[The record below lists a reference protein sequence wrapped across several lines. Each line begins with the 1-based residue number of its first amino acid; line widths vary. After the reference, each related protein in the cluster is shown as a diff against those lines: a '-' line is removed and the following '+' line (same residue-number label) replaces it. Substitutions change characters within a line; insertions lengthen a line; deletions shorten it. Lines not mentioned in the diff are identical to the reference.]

1 MHSKFRENLCNLWE
15 TILLSVAQQV
25 MNLLKL
31 KFSLL
36 LYKAKIMETLPQ
48 LDAIEIRVLGV
59 LMEKEKATPEY
70 YPMTINSMM
79 NACNQKSSRNPVV
92 NYDEHEIQ
100 LGIDGLKKRG
110 LILTVTGGGSRT
122 LKFKHN
128 ASIGFDLDERQEA
141 ILCLLFLRGPL
152 TPGEI
157 NSMSGRLYS
166 FGNLESVH
174 NGLESLHQKESPMV
188 IQLPKRAGQKEARY
202 MHLLGGPVNEA
213 DWEDT
218 GEPVKISS
226 SHLEERVSALEA
238 EMTELKLK
246 LKDLLN

>member
-1 MHSKFRENLCNLWE
+1 
-15 TILLSVAQQV
+15 
-25 MNLLKL
+25 
-31 KFSLL
+31 
-36 LYKAKIMETLPQ
+36 METLPQ

-59 LMEKEKATPEY
+59 LIEKEKATPEY

-92 NYDEHEIQ
+92 NYTEAEIQ
-100 LGIDGLKKRG
+100 LGIDGLKKHG
-110 LILTVTGGGSRT
+110 LILTVTGGGSRV

-128 ASIGFDLDERQEA
+128 ASIVFDLDEREEA

-174 NGLESLHQKESPMV
+174 NGLESLNKKSNFLV
-188 IQLPKRAGQKEARY
+188 VQLPKRPGQKETRF

-218 GEPVKISS
+218 GAPVKISS
-226 SHLEERVSALEA
+226 SHLEERVTALEVEIA
-238 EMTELKLK
+238 AIKFKLG
-246 LKDLLN
+246 DLLN

>member
-1 MHSKFRENLCNLWE
+1 
-15 TILLSVAQQV
+15 
-25 MNLLKL
+25 
-31 KFSLL
+31 
-36 LYKAKIMETLPQ
+36 METLPQ

-70 YPMTINSMM
+70 YPMTVNSMM

-92 NYDEHEIQ
+92 SYTESEVQ
-100 LGIDGLKKRG
+100 LGIDGLKKKG
-110 LILTVTGGGSRT
+110 LVLTVTGGGSRT

-128 ASIGFDLDERQEA
+128 SSIVFDLDDRQEA

-157 NSMSGRLYS
+157 NSNSGRLYS

-174 NGLESLHQKESPMV
+174 NGIESLQQKENPMV
-188 IQLPKRAGQKEARY
+188 VQLPKRPGQKEARY

-213 DWEDT
+213 DWEDM

-238 EMTELKLK
+238 ELAELKQK
-246 LKDLLN
+246 LGDLLK

>member
-1 MHSKFRENLCNLWE
+1 
-15 TILLSVAQQV
+15 
-25 MNLLKL
+25 
-31 KFSLL
+31 
-36 LYKAKIMETLPQ
+36 MEALPQ

-70 YPMTINSMM
+70 YPMTVNSMM

-92 NYDEHEIQ
+92 NYSETDVQ

-122 LKFKHN
+122 LKYKHN
-128 ASIGFDLDERQEA
+128 ASIVFDLDDRQET

-174 NGLESLHQKESPMV
+174 NGLESLHTKENSMV
-188 IQLPKRAGQKEARY
+188 VQLPKRPGQKEARF

-213 DWEDT
+213 DWEEV

-226 SHLEERVSALEA
+226 SHLEERVATLEA
-238 EMTELKLK
+238 EMAELNAKLG
-246 LKDLLN
+246 DLLK